1 MLTAILQML
10 REHGPQSA
18 GRLAVHFQTDLAA
31 MDGML
36 ETLERKGRVQRLEA
50 RCSRCKGCAGGCPE
64 EAVVFRVV

>member
-1 MLTAILQML
+1 
-10 REHGPQSA
+10 
-18 GRLAVHFQTDLAA
+18 VHFQTDLAA